1 MELTDILS
9 KEEWA
14 SFEKELYDRFHIN
27 CTVYNAAGIGV
38 TGKPNWCN
46 RLCPQIK
53 ANKDSLSAIC
63 APGNQN
69 FMAQAKQ
76 TQKAVIG
83 ECDAGLMKICV
94 PIFSNGNFLGAAGG
108 CGLLPQGGEIETFM
122 IEKTTGLSEE
132 EIAALCKGMNSMTQG
147 QAGEMSDFIE
157 GRIAEFKTQK
167 FINDWV
173 DDSLCIKTIFI
184 SLLQNLQQKEDVE
197 IEFHERP
204 GISFSLRGVHKNQK
218 DRPLFVMIDIIDDDP
233 KQRWLSVC
241 FYGDTIED
249 PDDQGDL
256 VPGGLLGS
264 DGYCFNLTESD
275 ESLKEYVGQRIQ
287 EAYEHACK
295 GGNEQRRL
303 KRGNLG
309 TATS

>member
-14 SFEKELYDRFHIN
+14 AFEKELYDQFHIN
-27 CTVYNAAGIGV
+27 CSVYNTSGIGV

-53 ANKDSLSAIC
+53 ANEDSLAAIC

-76 TQKAVIG
+76 THKAVIG
-83 ECDAGLMKICV
+83 ACDAGLMKIAV
-94 PIFSNGNFLGAAGG
+94 PIFSNGNFLGTAGG
-108 CGLLPQGGEIETFM
+108 CGLLPQGGEVETFM
-122 IEKTTGLSEE
+122 IERTAGLSAE
-132 EIAALCKGMNSMTQG
+132 EIAALCEGMNSMTLA
-147 QAGEMSDFIE
+147 QAGEMADFIE
-157 GRIAEFKTQK
+157 ERIAEYKTQK

-173 DDSLCIKTIFI
+173 DDTLCIKTIFI
-184 SLLQNLQQKEDVE
+184 SLFQDLLQKEEVQ

-204 GISFSLRGVHKNQK
+204 GISFSLRGVHKKQK

-256 VPGGLLGS
+256 IPGGLLGS
-264 DGYCFNLTESD
+264 DGYCFNLTEFD

-287 EAYEHACK
+287 EAYEHASK
-295 GGNEQRRL
+295 GGN
-303 KRGNLG
+303 
-309 TATS
+309 